1 MVVLRAQSRPDVRPA
16 KVRRLIVGGLS
27 VVGRRL
33 VRVPG
38 VSLAVGGLERVG
50 TWPSGRLCTLTY
62 HRVTDLSDD
71 GRHPGLISATPVE
84 FEQQLEVLQ
93 DRYTVVSIDA
103 VLEAR
108 AGHRA
113 LPRGAVLLTFD
124 DAVDDFVDNIMPALL
139 ARDLPAVLF
148 VPTGFVGRD
157 DAWFWWDAVHAAVM
171 KTDHASLPDGPFGR
185 RSLVTAAERS
195 ATFEELRDYFKR
207 IPWTRAM
214 AEVTELATALDVEP
228 PPAKVMGW
236 ADLRKASEAGIAV
249 CPHTRHHP
257 HLDQLDVD
265 EARREIADSLDDLRQ
280 HVGTVPPAFAYPSGQ
295 WTPAVRAVVDD
306 LGFDLAFTTERRAHN
321 VFDDDPLLIGRLNVS
336 RRTGLTGLR
345 LQMHPWV
352 DRIQRPA
359 DHDRSATVLAVQR

>member
-1 MVVLRAQSRPDVRPA
+1 MVVHRAQSGPDVRPA

-27 VVGRRL
+27 AVGGRL
-33 VRVPG
+33 VRAPG
-38 VSLAVGGLERVG
+38 VSLALGGLERIG

-62 HRVTDLSDD
+62 HRVAELSDD

-84 FEQQLEVLQ
+84 FEQQLDVLQ

-108 AGHRA
+108 GRHRA

-171 KTDHASLPDGPFGR
+171 KTDRASLPDGPFGR

-280 HVGTVPPAFAYPSGQ
+280 HVGTVGPAFAYPSGQ
-295 WTPAVRAVVDD
+295 WTPAVRAVVED

-352 DRIQRPA
+352 DRIQRHA
-359 DHDRSATVLAVQR
+359 DHDRGATVPAVQR